1 MISYKLLFRIV
12 LIGFLSI
19 SIFTEED
26 NKKEEKDD
34 GLEAFLEDLT
44 YFEGLIDVYRND
56 DDGKVYFLIKKEQ
69 LEKEFIYF
77 AHILDGIVEAGT
89 WRGNYLDNGIIKF
102 IKYFDQIRI
111 DRVNTAY
118 VFDETNPLSKS
129 KNANIS
135 NSLIDSIKIQKTSET
150 EDKFL
155 IEVTSLLLSE
165 NLSKITVAPYKEAPK
180 ESFKIGSISK
190 NKSSINA
197 VLNYPENTDFE
208 INFVFSNASNKPIEN
223 QDSRNNSI
231 SLRYSFINYPENNFE
246 SRLEDQRIGF
256 FSERKTNLSSTDITP
271 YEDLINKWHLE
282 KKDKDNK
289 KSVPVKPITFWIE
302 NTTPYELRPIIKNA
316 VLAWN
321 IAFEEAVFI
330 DAIEVKIQ
338 PDDADWSAGDIRYNV
353 LRWTS
358 SPNPPFGGYG
368 PSFTNPRTGEIL

>member
-1 MISYKLLFRIV
+1 MILYKTLFRIA

-26 NKKEEKDD
+26 NKKEDKDD
-34 GLEAFLEDLT
+34 GLEAFLEGLT
-44 YFEGLIDVYRND
+44 HFEGLIDVYRND
-56 DDGKVYFLIKKEQ
+56 DDGKIYFLIKKEQ

-135 NSLIDSIKIQKTSET
+135 NSLIDSLKIEKTSKT

-165 NLSKITVAPYKEAPK
+165 NLSKITVAPYKEDPK

-190 NKSSINA
+190 NKSSIDA

-208 INFVFSNASNKPIEN
+208 INFVFSN
-223 QDSRNNSI
+223 
-231 SLRYSFINYPENNFE
+231 
-246 SRLEDQRIGF
+246 
-256 FSERKTNLSSTDITP
+256 
-271 YEDLINKWHLE
+271 
-282 KKDKDNK
+282 
-289 KSVPVKPITFWIE
+289 
-302 NTTPYELRPIIKNA
+302 
-316 VLAWN
+316 
-321 IAFEEAVFI
+321 
-330 DAIEVKIQ
+330 
-338 PDDADWSAGDIRYNV
+338 
-353 LRWTS
+353 
-358 SPNPPFGGYG
+358 
-368 PSFTNPRTGEIL
+368 